1 VGAFPRFR
9 ASVALAFVGV
19 ACTSAS
25 VSNPVTAPPPTM
37 THSSGTSA
45 STPAPPDRNPDV
57 VTIGAGAAGSL
68 RVRGAYPHVAS
79 RCAHPTQPELDARY
93 PGTLTVRRAGDGT
106 LGLTVTLP
114 FEKYLEGIAEV
125 PPTWPRAALEAQA
138 IAARSYALS
147 TTGWDGPEGATL
159 RTPICSTT
167 SCQVFRG
174 IPVTATPGI
183 RRWYAA
189 VDRTAG
195 QVLEDGGRP
204 IDAVYFST
212 SNGHT
217 YPNEDVFGSAPLPY
231 LRPVVERD
239 DGASP
244 TSHWRVPIPF
254 DDLARFL
261 RAGDLWSA
269 GTPIGSVRLAGGSI
283 IVTGGGASRTIDV
296 SSFDAAVNGW
306 ASCLMPARYPTDSR
320 YGSALPTTIPSHWY
334 SLRDGANGIVLTGRG
349 WGHGVGMVQ
358 WGAYGKARDGW
369 SPAKILA
376 FYYGGLRPQ
385 PFAEPGLIHVRVAD
399 GLRSLTVVPSTKHA
413 TVDGRDVRGS
423 IVIHGGDQLR
433 VRDHISLA
441 GSLAG
446 PFTGSISRIGREL
459 RRTLVGRNWHPGCPV
474 PIDDLRLVRV
484 SYHTFTGSVGGGAA
498 PPRGGPGGA
507 PPPRPVGLPAAV
519 PRGLPDPP
527 DRAASALPPTSPVG
541 LVLDARPERLVQ
553 LPARDGQPGLALPAL
568 VRLGDRHQ
576 PAREPVREGREGPA
590 AGGEALPRPDAGR
603 PRDDPSWG
611 RRGPLLRRDRLGMG
625 RGLAHA
631 EGLHALLGHRKLAS
645 QGTISAPW
653 GQRPHHRP
661 QRPGIEEHPST
672 HVVAYG
678 LGNTL

>member
-9 ASVALAFVGV
+9 ASVALALVGV
-19 ACTSAS
+19 ACTSAN
-25 VSNPVTAPPPTM
+25 VSSPVTAPPPT
-37 THSSGTSA
+37 TTPASVTSA
-45 STPAPPDRNPDV
+45 PTSPPADRNPDV
-57 VTIGAGAAGSL
+57 VTIRAAAGSL

-79 RCAHPTQPELDARY
+79 RCVHPTQSTLDARY
-93 PGTLTVRRAGDGT
+93 PGSLTVRRAGDGT
-106 LGLTVTLP
+106 LELTVTLP
-114 FEKYLEGIAEV
+114 FETYLEGIAEV

-174 IPVTATPGI
+174 IPVTPTPGI

-231 LRPVVERD
+231 LRPVVERN

-296 SSFDAAVNGW
+296 SSFDAAVNDW
-306 ASCLMPARYPTDSR
+306 APCLMPFRYPTDSR

-334 SLRDGANGIVLTGRG
+334 SLRDGANGIVVTGRG

-369 SPAKILA
+369 SAARILA

-413 TVDGRDVRGS
+413 TVDGRDVRGP

-433 VRDHISLA
+433 VRDPISPA
-441 GSLAG
+441 GSPAG
-446 PFTGSISRIGREL
+446 PFTSSISRIGPEL

-474 PIDDLRLVRV
+474 PIGDLRLVRV
-484 SYHTFTGSVGGGAA
+484 SYHTFTGAVASGPLVVHERVARDVLWVFRQLYRAGFPIQRIGL
-498 PPRGGPGGA
+498 PPRYR
-507 PPPRPVGLPAAV
+507 PPRPSDWYSRRDLSASYNCRPATGNPGSLSQHSYGWAIDINPLENPYV
-519 PRGLPDPP
+519 KDGRVLR
-527 DRAASALPPTSPVG
+527 RAAKPF
-541 LVLDARPERLVQ
+541 LDRTQDV
-553 LPARDGQPGLALPAL
+553 PGMIHPGDVV
-568 VRLGDRHQ
+568 VRAFAAIGWEWGGDWHTLKDYMHFSLT
-576 PAREPVREGREGPA
+576 GR
-590 AGGEALPRPDAGR
+590 
-603 PRDDPSWG
+603 
-611 RRGPLLRRDRLGMG
+611 
-625 RGLAHA
+625 
-631 EGLHALLGHRKLAS
+631 
-645 QGTISAPW
+645 
-653 GQRPHHRP
+653 
-661 QRPGIEEHPST
+661 
-672 HVVAYG
+672 
-678 LGNTL
+678 